1 MTRRTERISSII
13 QQEISDLL
21 REQVN
26 DPRLTSLIS
35 ITKVSTSPDL
45 RHTKVFIS
53 ALGDSVNKNEIL
65 KGFAAASGF
74 LRRQLANRINLKHM
88 PELSFHFDDSIERG
102 AEVLRLIEQVA
113 SKDAENEDEH

>member
-1 MTRRTERISSII
+1 MTRRTERVNSII
-13 QQEISDLL
+13 QQEISYLL

-45 RHTKVFIS
+45 KHAKVFIS
-53 ALGDSVNKNEIL
+53 TLGDKVNKNEIL
-65 KGFAAASGF
+65 QGFTAASGF
-74 LRRQLANRINLKHM
+74 LRRQLANRLKLKHM
-88 PELSFHFDDSIERG
+88 PELSFHLDNSIERG

-113 SKDAENEDEH
+113 SRDTENEDEH